1 MSLVDVVKGH
11 HGRAAEETW
20 LRTGFSQVG
29 WSSSFDVGSM
39 IDDVLVARSDSE
51 PVENVAPP
59 FLLPEIAPASG
70 FE

>member
-29 WSSSFDVGSM
+29 RSSSFDVGSM
-39 IDDVLVARSDSE
+39 TGDVLASRSDSE
-51 PVENVAPP
+51 PVENVGPL
-59 FLLPEIAPASG
+59 FLLQEIAPASG

>member
-1 MSLVDVVKGH
+1 MRLVDVVKGH

-29 WSSSFDVGSM
+29 WCSSFDVGNM
-39 IDDVLVARSDSE
+39 IDGVLAARSDSE
-51 PVENVAPP
+51 PVENVGPP
-59 FLLPEIAPASG
+59 FLFPEIAPSSG